1 MYFAVTIRGIRLL
14 LGRRGRGR
22 GGGRRAK
29 GKSTERR
36 EGKFSLF
43 PAPVIVSNLSFPKPL
58 GRLDSKPGCCVTFL
72 VRGVVNFV
80 GVLEALVP

>member
-1 MYFAVTIRGIRLL
+1 MYFAVTIRGIRLF

-22 GGGRRAK
+22 GGRRAK
-29 GKSTERR
+29 GKSTERG

-43 PAPVIVSNLSFPKPL
+43 PAPVIVSNLSFPNPL
-58 GRLDSKPGCCVTFL
+58 GRLDSKPGYCVTFL